1 MEKNTSKILS
11 KNYKTIE
18 NLFFLKLDDLIVI
31 NEIGDISADAI
42 IDFFNNSY
50 NIDIINNCL
59 DAGLKFEE
67 VHPIKNSLS
76 GITFVITGT
85 LKVSRT
91 EMKSKLESYGAKI
104 VSSVS
109 AKTNYLICGENSGQK
124 KVNKAKDLSIKT
136 ISEKEVI
143 QMLN

>member
-1 MEKNTSKILS
+1 MKI
-11 KNYKTIE
+11 Y
-18 NLFFLKLDDLIVI
+18 FLKLDDLIEI

-85 LKVSRT
+85 LKSFQ
-91 EMKSKLESYGAKI
+91 
-104 VSSVS
+104 
-109 AKTNYLICGENSGQK
+109 N
-124 KVNKAKDLSIKT
+124 
-136 ISEKEVI
+136 
-143 QMLN
+143 